1 MLQDD
6 PTIILEKNRYSV
18 GDVLR
23 GNCTTPPSD
32 PAANITW
39 FINGNE
45 VGILFY
51 FFSQFF
57 IGHLASPLPLRSL
70 EERERERERIQDL
83 HNFLQYNYSA

>member
-1 MLQDD
+1 MSLMQLTYSDMLQDD

-45 VGILFY
+45 MANYSTINCNGSSEAIL
-51 FFSQFF
+51 
-57 IGHLASPLPLRSL
+57 ITLASQ
-70 EERERERERIQDL
+70 EC
-83 HNFLQYNYSA
+83 H